1 MIKQVRPNLSS
12 HGRYQRSIA
21 EGGRRLA
28 ATPSTDIQIIPKITQ
43 FLQAHTRWDYGAD
56 EIATDLPRGS
66 GGGVSAQCD
75 ATAKKDGSD
84 PISTRRHFAER
95 LNGTGKM

>member
-1 MIKQVRPNLSS
+1 MRLWCGRNRGS
-12 HGRYQRSIA
+12 HGKAGASEMRSYQ
-21 EGGRRLA
+21 
-28 ATPSTDIQIIPKITQ
+28 
-43 FLQAHTRWDYGAD
+43 YG
-56 EIATDLPRGS
+56 ATDLPRGS

-95 LNGTGKM
+95 LDGTGKM

>member
-1 MIKQVRPNLSS
+1 MRSRCGRNRGS
-12 HGRYQRSIA
+12 HGKAGASEMRPYQ
-21 EGGRRLA
+21 
-28 ATPSTDIQIIPKITQ
+28 
-43 FLQAHTRWDYGAD
+43 YG
-56 EIATDLPRGS
+56 ATDLPRGS

-95 LNGTGKM
+95 LDGTGKM